1 MMMAHQSGPTPPR
14 LADETLA
21 AVRTALTRSL
31 EGDPAS
37 VPLDDAL
44 RDALSAMAHEA
55 RTQGMRAEQIL
66 VALKDLWASLPPVR
80 RAAGRAQQTALLQRA
95 VTLCI
100 NEYYAP

>member
-21 AVRTALTRSL
+21 SVRDALARAL
-31 EGDPAS
+31 EGDAP
-37 VPLDDAL
+37 PGDDLRIAL
-44 RDALSAMAHEA
+44 RAMAHEA
-55 RTQGMRAEQIL
+55 RAQGMRAEQIL
-66 VALKDLWASLPPVR
+66 LALKALWSALPQVR
-80 RAAGRAQQTALLQRA
+80 GAPGRDQQSALLQRA